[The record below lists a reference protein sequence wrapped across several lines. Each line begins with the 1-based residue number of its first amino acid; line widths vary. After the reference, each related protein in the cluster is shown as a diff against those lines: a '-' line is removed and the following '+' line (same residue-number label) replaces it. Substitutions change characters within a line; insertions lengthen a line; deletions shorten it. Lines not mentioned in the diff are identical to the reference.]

1 LIVPGDGTTLLGQ
14 NWLDVVKLNWKHIHR
29 LQTAKPPTVRQ
40 HLLARYPDVFKDE
53 LGTLKGFTAKLN
65 VEKDVKPIFCKA
77 RAVPLALQEKVDAE
91 LARLEKLDIIESVQY
106 SNWAAPVVPV
116 VKADKSIRLCGDYK
130 MSINKCSSLDKYPI
144 PRIDDLYVKLSGGQ
158 SLTKLDMTSAYL
170 QVVLDEDSKEYLT
183 INMHWGLH
191 RHNRLSFVVKSTPGI
206 YQHCLD
212 SLFTAEPHVVVYQD
226 DILVTGRSKLHH
238 RDNLDHVLRIIS
250 DSGLRLRRDNCE
262 FMVPSV
268 TYLGH
273 RIDAEGLHPTE
284 ERIRAIKDAPAP
296 TNISELKAY
305 IGMLQ

>member
-1 LIVPGDGTTLLGQ
+1 
-14 NWLDVVKLNWKHIHR
+14 
-29 LQTAKPPTVRQ
+29 
-40 HLLARYPDVFKDE
+40 
-53 LGTLKGFTAKLN
+53 
-65 VEKDVKPIFCKA
+65 
-77 RAVPLALQEKVDAE
+77 
-91 LARLEKLDIIESVQY
+91 
-106 SNWAAPVVPV
+106 
-116 VKADKSIRLCGDYK
+116 
-130 MSINKCSSLDKYPI
+130 
-144 PRIDDLYVKLSGGQ
+144 
-158 SLTKLDMTSAYL
+158 MTSAYL

-206 YQHCLD
+206 YQHCMD

-226 DILVTGRSKLHH
+226 DILVTGCSKLHH

-305 IGMLQ
+305 SGTLQYYSRYIPNIATMLGPLYCLLKKASARNGTFQSHQPSRSQKTCCSLQMC